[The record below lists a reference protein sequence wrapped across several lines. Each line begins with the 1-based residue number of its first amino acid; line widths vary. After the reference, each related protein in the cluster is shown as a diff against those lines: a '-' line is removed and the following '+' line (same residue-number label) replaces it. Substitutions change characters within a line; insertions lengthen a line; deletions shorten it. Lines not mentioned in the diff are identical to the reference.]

1 MSESYFWGGALKWV
15 RLSFIFLAL
24 TCVSSCA
31 ATPHL
36 NGVKSLHL
44 IKDVPFF
51 PQETYQC
58 GPASL
63 AGVLNYWGTP
73 VSPDEITIEIFSPSA
88 KGTLNIDMVLYAQKR
103 GLKADSYQGSV
114 KDLKEKIDSG
124 FPLIVMVDYG
134 LGVVRQNHFMVVVG
148 HDENSII
155 ANSGKERLKSISM
168 EGFINSWK
176 RAKFWTLWITSR
188 S

>member
-1 MSESYFWGGALKWV
+1 MSRSLFLGGASRGWGISL
-15 RLSFIFLAL
+15 ILAAL
-24 TCVSSCA
+24 PCLFSCA
-31 ATPHL
+31 ASPHL
-36 NGVKSLHL
+36 NSARSPHL
-44 IKDVPFF
+44 IQNVPFF

-73 VSPDEITIEIFSPSA
+73 VSPDEIAIEIFSPSA

-148 HDENSII
+148 HDKNSII
-155 ANSGKERLKSISM
+155 ANSGRERLKAISLK
-168 EGFINSWK
+168 GFINSWK
-176 RAKFWTLWITSR
+176 RTKFWTLWITPR